1 MVVNFGDLHRG
12 LSVEIDGAP
21 YRVEEYSQQKMQQRA
36 PTYTIRLRNILTGQL
51 VERKFSGY
59 GMELRRAEVE
69 TREATFLYEDGG
81 AFHFMDTE
89 TFDQFEIDASVVGGD
104 AKFLVDQATVQL
116 VFYKGSPVSVE
127 LPTTVD
133 LEVAE
138 TPPAHR
144 GDTQSGGTKPATTA
158 TGLVVTVPLFINS
171 GDVIRV
177 DTRTG
182 AYVTRVT

>member
-12 LSVEIDGAP
+12 LSVELDGAP

-69 TREATFLYEDGG
+69 TRGATFLYEDSG
-81 AFHFMDTE
+81 AYHFMDTE
-89 TFDQFEIDASVVGGD
+89 TFDQYEIDAGVVGGD
-104 AKFLVDQATVQL
+104 AKFLVDQAPVQL
-116 VFYKGSPVSVE
+116 IFYKDSPVSVE
-127 LPTTVD
+127 LPTTAD
-133 LEVAE
+133 LGVAE

-144 GDTQSGGTKPATTA
+144 GDTQSGGTKPATTV
-158 TGLVVTVPLFINS
+158 TGLVVNVPLFINA
-171 GDVIRV
+171 GDVVRV

-182 AYVTRVT
+182 SYVTRVT

>member
-1 MVVNFGDLHRG
+1 MNFGDLHRG

-69 TREATFLYEDGG
+69 TREANFLYEDGE
-81 AFHFMDTE
+81 AFHFMDSE
-89 TFDQFEIDASVVGGD
+89 TFDQYEVGASVVGGE
-104 AKFLVDQATVQL
+104 AKFLVDQAAVQL
-116 VFYKGSPVSVE
+116 IFYKGAPVSVE
-127 LPTTVD
+127 MPTTAD

-144 GDTQSGGTKPATTA
+144 GDTQSGGTKPATTV
-158 TGLVVTVPLFINS
+158 TGLVVTVPLFINA
-171 GDVIRV
+171 GDVVRV